1 MSAVLDSAVVA
12 LNAATDVATQQT
24 TAVQSLTEN
33 VSGKIGEIDTQLN
46 DTILAINTNYTQAVA
61 TAAAALDARLNGFF
75 NKAIVS
81 EPAFKLDAGAL
92 KINTDLS
99 AYINGEVYAYDE
111 DTTLTL
117 PASMTVGT
125 DYAIYATPAG
135 LVVSANYTVPDG
147 YTALNSRRI
156 GGFHYQNSEINQY
169 SIWDLK
175 YKPNVRDPRGM
186 ARTPMGIWAD
196 IYLLNTSPDINGTS
210 AYNVTIADGSSPPKV
225 PVIWGGDGTAQY
237 DDFSQYT
244 AARMLAAYGKR
255 LPSSHEFEQLAF
267 GSVAG
272 YAVGTDP
279 VTTKFDAS
287 AKSMVGCEQVSG
299 HMWQWGSE
307 RWDRGNG
314 SSGYAWYGADTNG
327 EGQVYTAG
335 SSGVGASLFGG
346 YWVDSG
352 NAGSRASNWDNEPW
366 YSNTN
371 IAARGVCDHFES

>member
-1 MSAVLDSAVVA
+1 MSAELDSAVVA
-12 LNAATDVATQQT
+12 LNAATDAATQQT

-99 AYINGEVYAYDE
+99 AYVNGEVYAYDE
-111 DTTLTL
+111 DTALTL

-156 GGFHYQNSEINQY
+156 GGFHYQNSEINKY

-186 ARTPMGIWAD
+186 ARSPMGVWAD
-196 IYLLNTSPDINGTS
+196 IYLLNTSPEINGTS
-210 AYNVTIADGSSPPKV
+210 AYNVTIADGSSPPKI
-225 PVIWGGDGTAQY
+225 PSFWGGDGTAQY
-237 DDFSQYT
+237 ANFDWYT
-244 AARMLAAYGKR
+244 AVKTLSAFGKR
-255 LPSSHEFEQLAF
+255 PPTQQEFIALAT
-267 GSVAG
+267 GSVDN
-272 YAVGTDP
+272 YKTGTDP

-287 AKSMVGCEQVSG
+287 ARSLIGCEGVSG
-299 HMWQWGSE
+299 HMWQWGA
-307 RWDRGNG
+307 DR
-314 SSGYAWYGADTNG
+314 YADIAA
-327 EGQVYTAG
+327 VFAG
-335 SSGVGASLFGG
+335 
-346 YWVDSG
+346 
-352 NAGSRASNWDNEPW
+352 NWD
-366 YSNTN
+366 YSSPGALVSIWNTAPSSTGN
-371 IAARGVCDHFES
+371 SISARGVCDHFESL